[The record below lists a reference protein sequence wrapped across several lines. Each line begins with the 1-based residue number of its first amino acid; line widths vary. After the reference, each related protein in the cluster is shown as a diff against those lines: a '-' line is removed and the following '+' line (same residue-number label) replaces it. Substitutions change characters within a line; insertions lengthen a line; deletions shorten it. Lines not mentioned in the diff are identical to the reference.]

1 MVHRITALA
10 FALLAQSAVC
20 SAALASPSCPQH
32 FADGRSP
39 QIVNDKLARGTT
51 VLCYRAFGL
60 MHSGLTRTP
69 LWSAEY
75 LTPEHLDA
83 AKVLSREDSFHPEP
97 DLPASQRAELAD
109 YARSGFDRGHM
120 APNGDM
126 PDRTSQHQSFSLA
139 NMVPQ
144 DADNNRHIW
153 SGIEQAV
160 RKMAKKEGGLYVI
173 TGPAFIGR
181 DLRKVGNVI
190 VPSHLYKVVYSP
202 RQNAAAA
209 YFVANEADAH
219 YETISV
225 AELEGKVGINLLPA
239 LSPRQKENMLRLPRP
254 KGRS

>member
-1 MVHRITALA
+1 MIHRITALVLA
-10 FALLAQSAVC
+10 LALLAHGAS
-20 SAALASPSCPQH
+20 LASPFCPQH
-32 FADGRSP
+32 YAEGRSP
-39 QIVNDKLARGTT
+39 EIRNDRLAKATQA
-51 VLCYRAFGL
+51 LCYRAFGV

-75 LTPEHLDA
+75 LTPDQLDA
-83 AKVLSREDSFHPEP
+83 AKKLSREDSFHPDP
-97 DLPASQRAELAD
+97 QLPRTQRAELAD

-126 PDRTSQHQSFSLA
+126 PDRTSQRQSFSLA

-144 DADNNRHIW
+144 DADNNRHVW
-153 SGIEQAV
+153 AGIEQAV
-160 RKMAKKEGGLYVI
+160 RKLARREGGLYVI

-181 DLRKVGNVI
+181 ELRKVGNVL

-209 YFVANEADAH
+209 YFVANAPDAR
-219 YETISV
+219 YEMISV

-239 LSPRQKENMLRLPRP
+239 LTPREKEAVLRLPQP
-254 KGRS
+254 KGKS